1 MRFLKPMVAAL
12 LATALLALSAP
23 LQNAQAQGMGGGG
36 GMGGVGGMGGGR
48 GRHQA
53 DASKAGDKAPKAD
66 DKAYKDALKRI
77 PDKKVDPW
85 DTMR

>member
-1 MRFLKPMVAAL
+1 MRVFMCSRSRRL
-12 LATALLALSAP
+12 TALAAIGFTATVIAFSVPA
-23 LQNAQAQGMGGGG
+23 QTAQAQGMGGG
-36 GMGGVGGMGGGR
+36 R
-48 GRHQA
+48 GHRQP
-53 DASKAGDKAPKAD
+53 DASKTDNKTTKAD